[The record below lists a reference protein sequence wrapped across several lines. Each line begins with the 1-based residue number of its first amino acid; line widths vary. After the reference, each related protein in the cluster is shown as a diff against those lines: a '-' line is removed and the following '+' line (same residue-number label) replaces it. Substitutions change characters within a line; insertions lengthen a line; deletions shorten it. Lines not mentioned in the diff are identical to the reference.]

1 VNNKMND
8 CWEYSAK

>member
-1 VNNKMND
+1 MND